1 MEKEFVIEKGMELI
15 KNSKIALVGSIDND
29 GFPNIKAMMNLE
41 SDGLK
46 KIWFSTNTSSK
57 RVSYFQN
64 NPSACVYYV
73 DSEKFMGL
81 MLVGTIEVT
90 QDDELRKRLWADGCE
105 VYYPLGV
112 TDPDYSV
119 LCFTAKKGNF
129 YQGLKNIDFE
139 IESLKGSSS

>member
-1 MEKEFVIEKGMELI
+1 MEKEYAIQKGLELI
-15 KNSKIALVGSIDND
+15 KNAKIALVGSIDNA

-41 SDGLK
+41 SEGLR

-57 RVSYFQN
+57 RVSYLQN
-64 NPSACVYYV
+64 NPKACVYYV
-73 DSEKFMGL
+73 DSDKFMGL

-90 QDDELRKRLWADGCE
+90 QDTEMRRRLWADGCE

-112 TDPDYSV
+112 NDSDYSV
-119 LCFTAKKGNF
+119 LCFTAERINF

-139 IESLKGSSS
+139 IE